1 MQDDDD
7 NVQCPE
13 CDRSFTSTQG
23 LNGHLSLRHA
33 GRQKR
38 RATSPATTV
47 VRQTRRRTG
56 TVANDD
62 ESQFQMELPMNAVDT
77 DVIDTGTEEMEL
89 VSISPTWD
97 PQEFEADDLICAPN
111 ESAADYSPFEGLLMK
126 FPSPFTL
133 EHVSLLLHAC
143 CVCVGNQHAV
153 RSLQSGTCVV
163 VRASMRTSCTILR
176 PCI

>member
-23 LNGHLSLRHA
+23 LHGHLSLRHA
-33 GRQKR
+33 GRQKSC
-38 RATSPATTV
+38 ATSPGPTV

-89 VSISPTWD
+89 VCNKII
-97 PQEFEADDLICAPN
+97 QMYCLCEERII
-111 ESAADYSPFEGLLMK
+111 
-126 FPSPFTL
+126 
-133 EHVSLLLHAC
+133 
-143 CVCVGNQHAV
+143 
-153 RSLQSGTCVV
+153 
-163 VRASMRTSCTILR
+163 ASY
-176 PCI
+176 P